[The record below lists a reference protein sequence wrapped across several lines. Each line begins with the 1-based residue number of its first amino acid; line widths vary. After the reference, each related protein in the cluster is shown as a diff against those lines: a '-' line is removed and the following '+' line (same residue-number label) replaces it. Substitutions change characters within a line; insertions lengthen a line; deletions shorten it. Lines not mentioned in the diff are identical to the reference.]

1 MAAEGFYRREVD
13 KMPYFDFST
22 GKFMFKRTWQVVF
35 WGARNYSGTPKQLAA
50 RPKARDGLH
59 SGVVAPE
66 SGKAGTKISYFYIQ
80 TDSQKMATAGK
91 EMNFIR
97 VFNLSQTVFFHL
109 TVQCSGIYFQ

>member
-1 MAAEGFYRREVD
+1 MASCVLG
-13 KMPYFDFST
+13 
-22 GKFMFKRTWQVVF
+22 
-35 WGARNYSGTPKQLAA
+35 

-91 EMNFIR
+91 GNEFY
-97 VFNLSQTVFFHL
+97 S
-109 TVQCSGIYFQ
+109 CFQS